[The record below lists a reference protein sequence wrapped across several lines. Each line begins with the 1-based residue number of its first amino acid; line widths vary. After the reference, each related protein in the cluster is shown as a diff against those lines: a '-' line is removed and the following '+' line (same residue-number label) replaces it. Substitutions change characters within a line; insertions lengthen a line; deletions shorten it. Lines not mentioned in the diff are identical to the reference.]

1 VVQWGNHKE
10 ARLATHEVLV
20 IGAGPAGIAS
30 AYFLQRAGIPYTV
43 IDRAPVIAS
52 TWASL
57 YPSLRLNTSRFYS
70 HLPGQR
76 FPWWFGIFPSGQQY
90 HRYLECFAHT
100 HGLNI
105 CLGVTVY
112 RACPEGDGWRVH
124 TSAGSSWH
132 PALIS
137 ATGRFG
143 HPVWPSI
150 PGQESF
156 AGELMHSRDYRG
168 PEPFRGR
175 RVMVVGNGPSGVDI
189 ATELGA
195 YAARPVLLSQRTG
208 VVLRPRYPW
217 GLPKHAWLLIAERLP
232 APLGRA
238 LLARVDRLKFEHLDR
253 LGIKVPRTEAESSA
267 AGATRGAELIQA
279 VKGGRVKC
287 VDGPARFDGPDVV
300 LTSGARVRVDVVILA
315 TGYQPALFSY
325 LDLGEIETN
334 RDGWPL
340 RVDEPPDDVT
350 AGKREVRGYPG
361 LYLVGTYYLGK
372 GALYNFNIEAAAAV
386 AEIQE
391 RLRRLALLPA
401 RGDDSGT
408 HTARL

>member
-1 VVQWGNHKE
+1 VKS
-10 ARLATHEVLV
+10 AEVLV

-30 AYFLQRAGIPYTV
+30 AYFLQRAGIPYLV
-43 IDRAPVIAS
+43 VDRAPVIAS
-52 TWASL
+52 TWASV

-76 FPWWFGIFPSGQQY
+76 FPWWFGIFPTGRQY
-90 HRYLECFAHT
+90 HRYLECFVHE
-100 HGLNI
+100 HRLNI

-112 RACPEGDGWRVH
+112 RA
-124 TSAGSSWH
+124 
-132 PALIS
+132 
-137 ATGRFG
+137 TGRFG
-143 HPVWPSI
+143 RPYQPPI
-150 PGQESF
+150 PGQETF
-156 AGELMHSRDYRG
+156 TGELLHACAYRG

-189 ATELGA
+189 ATDLGA
-195 YAARPVLLSQRTG
+195 YAARPVLLGQRTG

-217 GLPKHAWLLIAERLP
+217 GLPKHAWMMIAERLP

-238 LLARVDRLKFEHLDR
+238 LLARIDRLKFEHLDR

-279 VKGGRVKC
+279 VRGGRVRC
-287 VDGPARFDGPDVV
+287 VDAPARFDGPDVI

-315 TGYQPALFSY
+315 TGYQPALFSF
-325 LDLGEIETN
+325 LDLGQGPTN

-350 AGKREVRGYPG
+350 AGRREVLGWPG

-372 GALYNFNIEAAAAV
+372 GALYNCNVEAAAAV

-391 RLRRLALLPA
+391 RLRRMASWPA
-401 RGDDSGT
+401 
-408 HTARL
+408 

>member
-1 VVQWGNHKE
+1 MTT
-10 ARLATHEVLV
+10 AEVLV

-43 IDRAPVIAS
+43 IDRAPTIAF
-52 TWASL
+52 TWASV
-57 YPSLRLNTSRFYS
+57 YPSLRLNTTRFYS

-76 FPWWFGIFPSGQQY
+76 FPWWFGIFPTGRQY
-90 HRYLECFAHT
+90 HRYLECFVHAHR
-100 HGLNI
+100 LNI
-105 CLGVTVY
+105 RLSVTVY
-112 RACPEGDGWRVH
+112 RACPEGDGWRVY
-124 TSAGSSWH
+124 TSAGPSWH
-132 PALIS
+132 PALIV
-137 ATGRFG
+137 ATGRFSR
-143 HPVWPSI
+143 PYLPPL
-150 PGQESF
+150 PGQEHFS
-156 AGELMHSRDYRG
+156 GELLHACAYRG

-189 ATELGA
+189 AAELGA

-217 GLPKHAWLLIAERLP
+217 GLPKHAWMMIAEHLP

-238 LLARVDRLKFEHLDR
+238 LLARIDRLKFEHLDR

-279 VKGGRVKC
+279 VRGGRVKC
-287 VDGPARFDGPDVV
+287 VDGPARFDGSEVV
-300 LTSGARVRVDVVILA
+300 LTNGDRYQVEMVILA
-315 TGYQPALFSY
+315 TGYQPALFTY
-325 LDLGEIETN
+325 LDLGDVETN

-350 AGKREVRGYPG
+350 AGKREVRDFPG

-372 GALYNFNIEAAAAV
+372 GALYNVNIEAAAAV

-391 RLRRLALLPA
+391 RLRRMAFLPA
-401 RGDDSGT
+401 
-408 HTARL
+408 

>member
-1 VVQWGNHKE
+1 MKT
-10 ARLATHEVLV
+10 AEVLV

-30 AYFLQRAGIPYTV
+30 AYFLGRAGISYQV

-52 TWASL
+52 TWASV

-70 HLPGQR
+70 HLPGRR
-76 FPWWFGIFPSGQQY
+76 FPWWFGIFPTGRQY
-90 HRYLECFAHT
+90 HRYLECFAHD
-100 HGLNI
+100 HRLNI

-112 RACPEGDGWRVH
+112 RACPEGDGWRVE
-124 TSAGSSWH
+124 TSSGSSWH
-132 PALIS
+132 PALIV
-137 ATGRFG
+137 ATGRFSR
-143 HPVWPSI
+143 PYQPPI
-150 PGQESF
+150 PGQETF
-156 AGELMHSRDYRG
+156 TGDLLHACAYRG

-189 ATELGA
+189 AIDLGV

-217 GLPKHAWLLIAERLP
+217 GLPKHAWMMIAERLP

-238 LLARVDRLKFEHLDR
+238 LLARIDRLKFEHLDR
-253 LGIKVPRTEAESSA
+253 WGIKVPRTEAESSA

-279 VKGGRVKC
+279 VRGGRVRC
-287 VDGPARFDGPDVV
+287 VDAPARFDGPDVI
-300 LTSGARVRVDVVILA
+300 LTSGARVRVDAVILA
-315 TGYQPALFSY
+315 TGYQPALFNF
-325 LDLGEIETN
+325 LDLGEVQTN

-350 AGKREVRGYPG
+350 AGRREVRGWPG
-361 LYLVGTYYLGK
+361 LYLVGTYYQGK

-386 AEIQE
+386 TQIQQ
-391 RLRRLALLPA
+391 RLRQMALWPA
-401 RGDDSGT
+401 
-408 HTARL
+408 